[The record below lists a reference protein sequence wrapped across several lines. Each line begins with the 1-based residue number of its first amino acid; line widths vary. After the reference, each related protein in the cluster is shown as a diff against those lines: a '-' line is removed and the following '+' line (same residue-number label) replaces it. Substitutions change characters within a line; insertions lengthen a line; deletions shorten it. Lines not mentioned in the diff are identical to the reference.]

1 MKITP
6 GMHHAPLERK
16 REVEGKDPAATKPGS
31 SNGTTSASKG
41 LLVDVDPSRLQHFV
55 SHLRNMDPSD
65 IHRVEE
71 LRQQIADG
79 SYSAEPDDLV
89 DALIQALDDGRAEL

>member
-16 REVEGKDPAATKPGS
+16 REVDGKDPAAAKPGS
-31 SNGTTSASKG
+31 SSASASGKG
-41 LLVDVDPSRLQHFV
+41 ILLDVDPSRLENFV
-55 SHLRNMDPSD
+55 SRLRDMDPSD

-71 LRQQIADG
+71 LRQQINDG
-79 SYSAEPDDLV
+79 RYSAETDEVIDSLM
-89 DALIQALDDGRAEL
+89 QALDDGRAEL